1 MENEKKKER
10 HGFLPIET
18 NLFDRIFIGAIISI
32 AIHLLW
38 MRFLETWIPL
48 WVANVICLILIYGI
62 VKWG

>member
-1 MENEKKKER
+1 MEIRQNGGR
-10 HGFLPIET
+10 QGFLPMET

-48 WVANVICLILIYGI
+48 IVANVFCLILIYVI
-62 VKWG
+62 AKWG